1 MSYSLHRSAERD
13 LTDAFRFYKAEA
25 GRGVAGRFLNEFERV
40 VRILEE
46 FPDIGTPT
54 NEGRRTYPEGRQARV
69 VASAPARSR
78 PLGPPASRRPLSS
91 GIGHR
96 QLPWRGT
103 LLDEVTMPTIEVM
116 LPEDVY
122 LALRR
127 SPGEVARDVRVAA
140 AVEWYA
146 EGLVSQGKASE
157 LAGLSRPEFLDELAK
172 RKVPVI
178 QMTVEELRAELAGE

>member
-1 MSYSLHRSAERD
+1 
-13 LTDAFRFYKAEA
+13 
-25 GRGVAGRFLNEFERV
+25 
-40 VRILEE
+40 
-46 FPDIGTPT
+46 
-54 NEGRRTYPEGRQARV
+54 
-69 VASAPARSR
+69 
-78 PLGPPASRRPLSS
+78 
-91 GIGHR
+91 
-96 QLPWRGT
+96 
-103 LLDEVTMPTIEVM
+103 MPTIEVM

-122 LALRR
+122 LALGR

-146 EGLVSQGKASE
+146 EGLVSQGKAAK